1 VNPLTN
7 PYLDTRRHDELF
19 NADAFNTPV
28 TVIGAGATGSWL
40 VLQLAK
46 LGITDIT
53 VWDFDHVEAHNVPNQ
68 LFGLADVGKSKV
80 QALQHIVAEQ
90 TGMQINIKHERYENQ
105 PLSGYVFCMI
115 DTMEGRK
122 SIWHNA
128 IKYKSLVKHYIEPRM
143 GMDVA
148 RIYNLKPM
156 DVQSHTPYED
166 TLYGDDVA
174 EVSACGTSM
183 TVITSALVT
192 SAWCVRQ
199 LIEVEKGR
207 NVSHE
212 ILIDLQN
219 NQIYPTTWS

>member
-1 VNPLTN
+1 MTN

-53 VWDFDHVEAHNVPNQ
+53 VYDFDVVESHNVPNQ
-68 LFGLADVGKSKV
+68 FFSIGDIGKSKV
-80 QALQHIVAEQ
+80 MALKTAVYKQ
-90 TGMQINIKHERYENQ
+90 TGTDIKAKHEKYENQ
-105 PLSGYVFCMI
+105 PLVGYVFCMI

-122 SIWHNA
+122 QIWNNSI
-128 IKYKSLVKHYIEPRM
+128 KLKPLVKHYVEPRM

-148 RIYNLKPM
+148 RIYNMKPM
-156 DVQSHTPYED
+156 DVAAHTAYEA

-174 EVSACGTSM
+174 ELSACGTSM

-192 SAWCVRQ
+192 AAWCVRQ
-199 LIEVEKGR
+199 MIEVEKSR
-207 NVSHE
+207 PVAHE
-212 ILIDLQN
+212 VLMDLQN
-219 NQIYPTTWS
+219 NQIYPTTW

>member
-1 VNPLTN
+1 MTN
-7 PYLDTRRHDELF
+7 PHLDTRRHDELF

-53 VWDFDHVEAHNVPNQ
+53 VWDFDIVEPHNAPNQ
-68 LFGLADVGKSKV
+68 LFAWGDTGKPKV
-80 QALQHIVAEQ
+80 EALQEIVKHQ
-90 TGMQINIKHERYENQ
+90 TGWEIKIRNERYVNT

-122 SIWHNA
+122 SIWNNA
-128 IKYKSLVKHYIEPRM
+128 IKFKPLVKHYIEPRM
-143 GMDVA
+143 GLDVA
-148 RIYNLKPM
+148 RVYNLSPM
-156 DVQSHTPYED
+156 DFPSHAPYEA

-192 SAWCVRQ
+192 AAWCVRQ
-199 LIEVEKGR
+199 MIEVEKGR
-207 NVSHE
+207 PVAHE
-212 ILIDLQN
+212 ILMDLQN
-219 NQIYPTTWS
+219 NQIYPTVWK